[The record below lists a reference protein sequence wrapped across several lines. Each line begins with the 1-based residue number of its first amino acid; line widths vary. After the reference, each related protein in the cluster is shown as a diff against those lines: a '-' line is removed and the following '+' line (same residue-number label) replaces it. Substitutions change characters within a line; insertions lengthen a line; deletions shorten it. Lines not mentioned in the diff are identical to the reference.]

1 MNRAERR
8 RHDRSQRKQPVIV
21 VGDNVIVAGLGDRYE
36 PVEGAQLPVKVNG
49 EHRWVAIASFVVPT
63 PNMIAREDVL
73 KILGPHNMMYV
84 GIVCYDCE
92 EAWRT
97 DIGPCVAD
105 GAE

>member
-21 VGDNVIVAGLGDRYE
+21 IGENVVVRSLGEQYE
-36 PVEGAQLPVKVNG
+36 PVEAAQLPSKEPG
-49 EHRWVAIASFVVPT
+49 EHRWVAVASFVVPT
-63 PNMIAREDVL
+63 PSMIHREDVL

-84 GIVCYDCE
+84 GIGCYDCE
-92 EAWRT
+92 EVWTA